1 LVEWLASH
9 RLSGDVSF
17 HERLTYLFAKP
28 SMQGGDGMEPKGFHR
43 KLTAILSADAAGY
56 GRLMQD
62 DEAATVKTL
71 KAQDAL
77 AALG

>member
-1 LVEWLASH
+1 MAQ
-9 RLSGDVSF
+9 DKF
-17 HERLTYLFAKP
+17 K
-28 SMQGGDGMEPKGFHR
+28 R
-43 KLTAILSADAAGY
+43 KLTTIFNADVADY